1 MKGLQVSQKSE
12 WRKILQSAAS
22 SHVPYAK
29 CIYATYVYH
38 ICIYARLVGSISKEV
53 NNVLYAFL
61 LASLDQLLD
70 LLASQI
76 SS

>member
-1 MKGLQVSQKSE
+1 MNGEKYCSLQLLVMC
-12 WRKILQSAAS
+12 
-22 SHVPYAK
+22 HMPYAI
-29 CIYATYVYH
+29 CMYAIYGIYGIYAY
-38 ICIYARLVGSISKEV
+38 YAGVVGSISKEV